1 MDDAIYNDLLKSTK
15 DMVKHARGDITA
27 GWSRPKMKNAL
38 LEMLPYLTD
47 PDIEEYIILYNK
59 ELERRYEIRRKR
71 DGSKTD

>member
-1 MDDAIYNDLLKSTK
+1 M
-15 DMVKHARGDITA
+15 GDIVA

-59 ELERRYEIRRKR
+59 ELERRYEIRRKK